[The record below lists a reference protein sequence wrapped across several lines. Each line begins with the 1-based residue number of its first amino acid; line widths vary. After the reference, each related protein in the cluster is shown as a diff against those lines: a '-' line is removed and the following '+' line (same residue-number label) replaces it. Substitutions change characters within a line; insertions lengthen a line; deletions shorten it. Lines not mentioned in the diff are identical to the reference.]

1 MVGGNRMTI
10 LSLIKRIP
18 SYASDVK
25 INLNACFENMPKGM
39 NHARVRGAAVT
50 AGYWFKNEE
59 LLNDIRAE
67 AKLYLEDSDAM
78 ACKLSIINCSAH
90 ARINAYE
97 AALHSADSSSKPLN
111 KSMSFSM
118 PGSIKVDKVDYMMYC
133 LVASILFRCKTSIKH
148 YTDELRKEKISQE
161 CLDFLAKLTATLC
174 SVYET
179 LEIETLRSYDFITRE
194 SSF

>member
-1 MVGGNRMTI
+1 
-10 LSLIKRIP
+10 
-18 SYASDVK
+18 
-25 INLNACFENMPKGM
+25 MPKGI
-39 NHARVRGAAVT
+39 NHARVRGAAAT

-78 ACKLSIINCSAH
+78 ACKLAVINCAAH
-90 ARINAYE
+90 SRINAYE
-97 AALHSADSSSKPLN
+97 NALNSDTEASAKPLN

-118 PGSIKVDKVDYMMYC
+118 PGSIKVDKIDYMMYC
-133 LVASILFRCKTSIKH
+133 LVASILFRCDTSIKH
-148 YTDELRKEKISQE
+148 YSDELRKENISEE
-161 CLDFLAKLTATLC
+161 CLDFLAKLSATFC